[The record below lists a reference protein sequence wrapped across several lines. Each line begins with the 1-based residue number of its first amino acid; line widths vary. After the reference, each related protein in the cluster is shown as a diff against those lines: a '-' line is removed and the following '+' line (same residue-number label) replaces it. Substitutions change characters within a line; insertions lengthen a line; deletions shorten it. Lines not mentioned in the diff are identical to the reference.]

1 VTILG
6 LDHVQVAIPPDS
18 DDTARAFYSGVLG
31 LEEIPK
37 PEPLRATGAL
47 WLRVGSAELHLG
59 IQPDFHPARKAHP
72 AIRVAD
78 VDGMAARCA
87 AAGYAVDWDDRY
99 PGVRRFYVHDPFGN
113 RIEILQPLHPG
124 Q

>member
-18 DDTARAFYSGVLG
+18 DEVARAFYAGVLG
-31 LEEIPK
+31 LVEIPK

-78 VDGMAARCA
+78 VDTMAARCS

-113 RIEILQPLHPG
+113 RIEILQVLQPD